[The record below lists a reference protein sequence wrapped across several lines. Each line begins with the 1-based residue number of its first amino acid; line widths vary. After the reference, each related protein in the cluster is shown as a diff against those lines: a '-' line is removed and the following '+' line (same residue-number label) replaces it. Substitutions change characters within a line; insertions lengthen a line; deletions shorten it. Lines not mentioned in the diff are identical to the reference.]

1 MTTSL
6 YLSLAAITFVVFTLV
21 DIHRGQREDW
31 LLNLFLGV
39 FWVITVPIVV
49 LVWALVFVCEAAG
62 VEPPIKIKKS

>member
-49 LVWALVFVCEAAG
+49 LV
-62 VEPPIKIKKS
+62 